1 MILQGLNL
9 AIAGTLIFLAIAF
22 GAVVAL
28 IVVELKKRSSKKL
41 GRRSVS
47 NMPTE
52 EEKGRRLQLVAQLM
66 ALYSGVHSTHALTEF
81 LNSEL
86 ERRHELWRVRIPLNG
101 PGEIYN
107 LESEIREPDSFHL
120 TN

>member
-9 AIAGTLIFLAIAF
+9 AITGTLICLAIAF

-28 IVVELKKRSSKKL
+28 IVVELKKRSSKNL
-41 GRRSVS
+41 ARRSVS

-52 EEKGRRLQLVAQLM
+52 EEKRRRLQLVAQLM
-66 ALYSGVHSTHALTEF
+66 ALYSGVHSTYALSEF
-81 LNSEL
+81 LNNEL

-107 LESEIREPDSFHL
+107 LESEIGEPDSFHL